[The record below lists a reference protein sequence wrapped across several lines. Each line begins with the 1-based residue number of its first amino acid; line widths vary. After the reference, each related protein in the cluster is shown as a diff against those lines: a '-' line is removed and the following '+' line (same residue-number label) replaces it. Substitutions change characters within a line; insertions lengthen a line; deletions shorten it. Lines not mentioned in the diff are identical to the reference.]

1 MSDAA
6 AYAEAAKVVFAEE
19 TPATTLAA
27 LGPKLLAEFATAES
41 DRRATEERWIKDLR
55 QYKGQYDPEVLA
67 AIGPVRSKAFVR
79 KTRVKVKT
87 VDSRVEDLLFP
98 AGSEKNWEV
107 ASTPIPSVSK
117 ETRKK
122 VIDGLKQMLAK
133 QMQQMQMQQ
142 AAMAQQA
149 QAAGQPMPPMP
160 PMQPPMVT
168 KEMVDE
174 ALLAMCKESAKAMA
188 KVIDDQL
195 TEVSYKRIC
204 KLAIHSAH
212 LYGTG
217 IIKGPL
223 IERRIRSTFAHENGK
238 WVEKSEVYVV
248 PFVDYVPIWRFYP
261 DMTVDTLDKCRFVYE
276 RHLMTHADMAE
287 LSSRK
292 SFDKTK
298 IIEHLKAN
306 PAGHMNTR
314 LIDNEL
320 KIVGD
325 RSATQG
331 SLDGKYEVLERWG
344 YLTGQELMDAGV
356 KVPEDRLHE
365 SFFSNVWVL
374 TNGQVIKAVL
384 QPINGVTWPY
394 HIYYFDKD
402 ETSIF
407 GDGLA
412 SVMRDDQTMLN
423 AATRLMLDNGALSS
437 GPMFEVNTQLLSN
450 YDSATEMGPWKVHL
464 RNNQLPGTKAI
475 HSIDIPSNLGN
486 LSGLADRFDN
496 NLDEVS
502 AIPRYM
508 TGENVSGGAGATK
521 GGLSMLMGAANIMI
535 KDLISSWDEGV
546 TRPFI
551 SSLYRW
557 NMQFNK
563 NNDIKGD
570 FDVKARGTAS
580 LVAREVRAQQL
591 DNFAAMTANPMDAP
605 FIKRDSLL
613 RQRAEANELTDVVK
627 TEDEVKAEQDNEQMQ
642 AQAKLAQD
650 QQTLIID
657 EMTGKVKLL
666 LANAAK
672 AMAEVDLI
680 KAKATSTKAETVY
693 SALQAGGV
701 AAQNPHIAP
710 AADEILRSSGWQD
723 ATPDPSIAGLI
734 TMQGDQAP
742 EGALSGGVLPEQSAN
757 PVNDLN
763 QPDSTPPDLQPQTG
777 HVGQQAGIETAAI

>member
-1 MSDAA
+1 MSDSA
-6 AYAEAAKVVFAEE
+6 AYDEAARAVFAEASPE
-19 TPATTLAA
+19 TVMAA
-27 LGPKLLAEFATAES
+27 LGPKMLAEFSTAEMA
-41 DRRATEERWIKDLR
+41 RRPTEERWIKNLR

-107 ASTPIPSVSK
+107 SNTPVPSVSK
-117 ETRKK
+117 ETRAK
-122 VIDGLKQMLAK
+122 VIDGLKQMVAK
-133 QMQQMQMQQ
+133 QAQQAQMQQ
-142 AAMAQQA
+142 AAAMQAA
-149 QAAGQPMPPMP
+149 QASGQPAPAMPPQAP
-160 PMQPPMVT
+160 PMIT
-168 KEMVDE
+168 KVMVDE
-174 ALLAMCKESAKAMA
+174 ALVAMCKESAKKMA

-195 TEVSYKRIC
+195 TEVDYKRIC
-204 KLAIHSAH
+204 KRAIHSAH

-217 IIKGPL
+217 IVKGPL
-223 IERRIRSTFAHENGK
+223 VERRIRSTFINENGR
-238 WVEKSEVYVV
+238 WIEKSEVYIV
-248 PFVDYVPIWRFYP
+248 PFVDHVPIWRFYP
-261 DMTVDTLDKCRFVYE
+261 DMAADELSKCRYVYE

-287 LSSRK
+287 LANRK
-292 SFDKTK
+292 SFNKAT
-298 IIEHLKAN
+298 IIAHMKAN
-306 PAGHMNTR
+306 PQGSMTTR
-314 LIDNEL
+314 LVDSEL
-320 KIVGD
+320 KSIGD

-331 SLDGKYEVLERWG
+331 GTDGKFEVLERWG
-344 YLTGQELMDAGV
+344 FLTGQELKDAGV
-356 KVPEDRLHE
+356 KVAEDRLHE
-365 SFFSNVWVL
+365 SFFSNAWVL
-374 TNGQVIKAVL
+374 TTGQVIKVVL

-394 HIYYFDKD
+394 HLYYFDKD

-407 GDGLA
+407 GDGLP
-412 SVMRDDQTMLN
+412 SVMQDDQTMLN

-437 GPMFEVNTQLLSN
+437 GPMFEVAGQLLSN
-450 YDSATEMGPWKVHL
+450 FDSATEMGPWKVHL
-464 RNNQLPGTKAI
+464 RNNQHPEASAI
-475 HSIDIPSNLGN
+475 RVIDIPSNLAE
-486 LSGLADRFDN
+486 LSALAERFDN
-496 NLDEVS
+496 NMDEVS
-502 AIPRYM
+502 AVPRYM
-508 TGENVSGGAGATK
+508 TGENVGGGAGATK

-535 KDLISSWDEGV
+535 KDQISAWDGGV

-551 SSLYRW
+551 TSLYRW

-563 NNDIKGD
+563 DNEIKGD

-627 TEDEVKAEQDNEQMQ
+627 TEDEVLAEQDNEQTQ
-642 AQAKLAQD
+642 AQAKMQQA
-650 QQTLIID
+650 QQTLMID

-666 LANAAK
+666 MANAAK
-672 AMAEVDLI
+672 IMAEVELVQ
-680 KAKATSTKAETVY
+680 AKATSTKAETVY

-734 TMQGDQAP
+734 TMQDQ
-742 EGALSGGVLPEQSAN
+742 GAQPQGGMLPEPPAQA
-757 PVNDLN
+757 VDDLHTA
-763 QPDSTPPDLQPQTG
+763 DSTPPDLQPQTG